1 MKAEEQLAGL
11 ETKLGAS
18 GLNEVELYLKRGRS
32 RRFEIGSHGRIA
44 GTSEEEGWAVRA
56 SDERSSLFAA
66 GSGADAG
73 FLAGSRWSSGA
84 ASLGPTHLRL
94 EESCRPGRPPVGGQR
109 GDLPARSH

>member
-66 GSGADAG
+66 GSGVEPI
-73 FLAGSRWSSGA
+73 LASWPA
-84 ASLGPTHLRL
+84 PIMSLPTT
-94 EESCRPGRPPVGGQR
+94 SYTRPGT
-109 GDLPARSH
+109 